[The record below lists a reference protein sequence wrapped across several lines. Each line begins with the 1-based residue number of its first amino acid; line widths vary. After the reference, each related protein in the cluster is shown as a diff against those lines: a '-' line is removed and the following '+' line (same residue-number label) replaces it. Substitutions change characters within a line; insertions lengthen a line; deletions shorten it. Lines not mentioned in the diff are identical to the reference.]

1 MGKHFDRAQI
11 LIEQNRYDLAE
22 IELRKEIAE
31 NPDLDRGYGTLAL
44 CLINDRKLTSETLEL
59 INYALSLDAGND
71 WNHYLLAI
79 YWYYRNDC
87 DRAIVAIQIAINL
100 NSNSYRYFYVLASAL
115 WQKGLRNYA
124 ICGGG
129 YGLSYF
135 GDRYFIRLFVKPV
148 FSTITKS
155 LTLNPNFLPARNL
168 LTDFLFKTG
177 RNQSAID
184 NINASLYLDPNN
196 SFTYAL
202 QGYRFNNLGRYSE
215 AIDSFKLSLRIDP
228 NSDTARTGLLEAMRS
243 QYWIYPLIS
252 VTSKLGKIIF
262 LLSFPVFMA
271 VTFTLRYFTTGS
283 FDVKTFV
290 EPYLFAMMVAFVSTS
305 LFAQSTFNFLLY
317 PRLSSKSILNTRE
330 LIAANYAIL
339 LTIYIPG
346 ILCLGM
352 LFEVPTRMDV
362 ISMFGT
368 IWGSL
373 VSIFTFSYIRSKPSK
388 KRYSVAYRLA
398 VIILAIINLVIGI
411 YHIKNPIMIYPG
423 ILLLFLVACSP
434 FIAVANS
441 HINEE

>member
-31 NPDLDRGYGTLAL
+31 NPDLDRSYGTLAL

-228 NSDTARTGLLEAMRS
+228 NSDTARTG
-243 QYWIYPLIS
+243 
-252 VTSKLGKIIF
+252 
-262 LLSFPVFMA
+262 
-271 VTFTLRYFTTGS
+271 
-283 FDVKTFV
+283 
-290 EPYLFAMMVAFVSTS
+290 
-305 LFAQSTFNFLLY
+305 
-317 PRLSSKSILNTRE
+317 
-330 LIAANYAIL
+330 
-339 LTIYIPG
+339 
-346 ILCLGM
+346 
-352 LFEVPTRMDV
+352 
-362 ISMFGT
+362 
-368 IWGSL
+368 
-373 VSIFTFSYIRSKPSK
+373 
-388 KRYSVAYRLA
+388 
-398 VIILAIINLVIGI
+398 
-411 YHIKNPIMIYPG
+411 
-423 ILLLFLVACSP
+423 
-434 FIAVANS
+434 
-441 HINEE
+441 